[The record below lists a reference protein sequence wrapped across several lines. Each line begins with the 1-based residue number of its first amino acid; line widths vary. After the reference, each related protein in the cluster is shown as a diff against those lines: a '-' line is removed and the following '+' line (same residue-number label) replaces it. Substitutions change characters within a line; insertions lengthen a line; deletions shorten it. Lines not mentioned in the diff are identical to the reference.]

1 MSHPSPLTIQEDSH
15 RDSAWERAA
24 DYEKEERPMR
34 SVRKIVVKGAVDV
47 VFFRAPAA
55 HLVVAGENQDAIRNI
70 KTRFEDNKLVIEQE
84 GVSISGAGGSIH
96 VSGSGNIV
104 AGGTIYV
111 GGRRGGV
118 NMQFN
123 GPVGGV
129 VIVQGRCIVGIAL
142 PEAPSIRIKGSGDVT
157 LYDLQQSLL
166 DVGIQGSG
174 DITAFGQVEHLDAE
188 VAGSGD
194 VDASELFTTS
204 AALSVAGSGDIDA
217 YVTQSV
223 KARVAGSGD
232 IVMRGN
238 PPIRD
243 HSVAGSGDI
252 KFKKK

>member
-1 MSHPSPLTIQEDSH
+1 MNHSSPLSIQDADH

-24 DYEKEERPMR
+24 NYEKEERPMR
-34 SVRKIVVKGAVDV
+34 SVSKIVVKGAVDV
-47 VFFRAPAA
+47 VFFRSPSA
-55 HLVVAGENQDAIRNI
+55 HLIVAGESQDAIRGI
-70 KTRFEDNKLVIEQE
+70 KTRFDGNKLIIEQE
-84 GVSISGAGGSIH
+84 GTSISVAGGSIH

-129 VIVQGRCIVGIAL
+129 VIGQGRCIVGIAL

-157 LYDLQQSLL
+157 LYDLQQSVL
-166 DVGIQGSG
+166 DVGVQGSG

-194 VDASELFTTS
+194 VDAGELVAMS
-204 AALSVAGSGDIDA
+204 ADLSVAGSGDIDA

-223 KARVAGSGD
+223 KASVAGSGD
-232 IVMRGN
+232 IVVRGN

>member
-1 MSHPSPLTIQEDSH
+1 VS
-15 RDSAWERAA
+15 
-24 DYEKEERPMR
+24 K
-34 SVRKIVVKGAVDV
+34 VVVKGAVDV

-55 HLVVAGENQDAIRNI
+55 HLVVAGENQEAIRSI
-70 KTRFEDNKLVIEQE
+70 KTRFDGNKLVIEQE

-111 GGRRGGV
+111 GGRRGGI

-129 VIVQGRCIVGIAL
+129 VIGQGRCIVGIAL
-142 PEAPSIRIKGSGDVT
+142 PESPSIRIKGSGDVT
-157 LYDLQQSLL
+157 LYDLKQSLL

-174 DITAFGQVEHLDAE
+174 DITAFGQVDHLDAE

-194 VDASELFTTS
+194 VDASELVAMS
-204 AALSVAGSGDIDA
+204 AELSVAGSGDIDA
-217 YVTQSV
+217 HVTQSV

-232 IVMRGN
+232 IVVRGN

>member
-1 MSHPSPLTIQEDSH
+1 MNHPSPLTLQDDNR

-24 DYEKEERPMR
+24 NYEKEERPMR
-34 SVRKIVVKGAVDV
+34 SVSKIVVKGAVDV

-55 HLVVAGENQDAIRNI
+55 HLVVAGENQEAIRGI
-70 KTRFEDNKLVIEQE
+70 KTRFEGNKLVIEQE

-118 NMQFN
+118 TMQFN
-123 GPVGGV
+123 GPVGSV
-129 VIVQGRCIVGIAL
+129 VVGQGRCIVGIAL
-142 PEAPSIRIKGSGDVT
+142 PEAPGIRIKGSGDVT
-157 LYDLQQSLL
+157 LYDLRQSVL

-194 VDASELFTTS
+194 VDASELVAMS
-204 AALSVAGSGDIDA
+204 AELSVAGSGDIDA

-232 IVMRGN
+232 IVVRGN